1 VAGRKIE
8 PGEGGVE
15 GAQGT
20 PGIEHE
26 PNKVYQDGA
35 VRSATPDSFRTLLRR
50 LFRRQITPRS
60 PAQPPSGNL
69 RFYFRRLIFGLVCI
83 LLYGLLDRTTVYLQ
97 IWPSISA
104 WYPPVGLMVALLVG
118 IGPEILPV
126 VVAAGYL
133 AGYVNYHQDVRGLPF
148 LLANLLIPVIYGS
161 ASVYLRRKLTGK
173 FHIRTTNDVTAL
185 LGVSLLA
192 SLAAAAS
199 GTAVLVW
206 RHEIAGADYTQAAF
220 SWWIGDAVALSS
232 VAPFLLEFVLPWC
245 RRYLGIAK
253 IDELSLPKK
262 GRTWNRPEILEYS
275 GFLASL
281 GFLIYLAF
289 GNSFARSA
297 HLFYLFFLPLIWI
310 AIRRG
315 VRGVLVALILLD
327 TSLAIMMRVV
337 HQGMEDLAVLQFLML
352 ILALTALILGA
363 IIGERRK
370 VEERLGT
377 PPASRNI
384 FLALPLT

>member
-8 PGEGGVE
+8 PGGGGVE
-15 GAQGT
+15 GAQAN
-20 PGIEHE
+20 PGMEHK

-35 VRSATPDSFRTLLRR
+35 VPSATRQSFRALLKRFFH
-50 LFRRQITPRS
+50 LQTTPRS
-60 PAQPPSGNL
+60 SSQPPSKNL
-69 RFYFRRLIFGLVCI
+69 RFYIRRLIFGLVCI

-104 WYPPVGLMVALLVG
+104 WHPPVGLMVALLVG

-148 LLANLLIPVIYGS
+148 LLTNLLIPVIYGS

-173 FHIRTTNDVTAL
+173 FHVRTTSDVTTV

-192 SLAAAAS
+192 SLASAAS

-206 RHEIAGADYTQAAF
+206 SHEIAAADYTQAAF

-245 RRYLGIAK
+245 RQYLGIAK
-253 IDELSLPKK
+253 NEELSLPEKNWVWS
-262 GRTWNRPEILEYS
+262 RQEILEYS

-337 HQGMEDLAVLQFLML
+337 HQGMETWRFYSSLC
-352 ILALTALILGA
+352 
-363 IIGERRK
+363 
-370 VEERLGT
+370 
-377 PPASRNI
+377 
-384 FLALPLT
+384 